1 MAPSMHEVP
10 PEYSG
15 AAYGL
20 ASELRVVLGRLLR
33 RLRSAHALGLTQTA
47 VLGRL
52 DRDGAQPTGVL
63 ARNEGV
69 RPQSMSQTV
78 AELEAAGLVRR
89 SADASDGRRSLVS
102 LTDAGR
108 EALHED
114 RAQREGFLARLI
126 DERLSAEERELLE
139 RAVELLRRI
148 SDPG

>member
-1 MAPSMHEVP
+1 MPASVRDVP

-20 ASELRVVLGRLLR
+20 ASELRVVLGRLVR
-33 RLRSAHALGLTQTA
+33 RLRSAHALGLTQSA

-52 DRDGAQPTGVL
+52 DREGAQPTGVL
-63 ARNEGV
+63 ARHEGV

-78 AELEAAGLVRR
+78 AELEAAGFVRR
-89 SADASDGRRSLVS
+89 RPDTTDGRRSLVS
-102 LTDAGR
+102 LTEAGR
-108 EALHED
+108 EALLKD
-114 RAQREGFLARLI
+114 RAQREGYLAELI
-126 DERLSAEERELLE
+126 DGRLSPEECELLD